1 MRARAAA
8 LLMAMAVSSG
18 PLWAGRINHFETTVN
33 ASTQE
38 AYGSLV
44 DTRRSAD
51 TVQYIG
57 CDLNLLFGTATV
69 ACAARSVTSAPLS
82 CSSTDPELVKLA
94 QGLTDNGYV
103 RFRCDGNTL
112 VYLFVSKGS
121 AWLP

>member
-1 MRARAAA
+1 MRTRAAV
-8 LLMAMAVSSG
+8 LLTTLAVSSG
-18 PLWAGRINHFETTVN
+18 PAWAGRVNHFETTVN

-44 DTRRSAD
+44 DTRRSTD

-57 CDLNLLFGTATV
+57 CDLNLVLGTVTV

-82 CSSTDPELVKLA
+82 CSSTDPELVTLA

-103 RFRCDGNTL
+103 RFRCDGSTL